1 MEEKRKVWTAKQ
13 KLEIVLEGLKEKE
26 TVVEVCRRYGI
37 SQSMYYEWRNILLE
51 KGGEALKYG
60 GKSKEEAEKDK
71 RIAQLERKVGQL
83 TLECDLLKKLQ
94 SQERTIEE
102 KVKQLSEDESCSIAL
117 ACQIVGV
124 FRSGYYKGR

>member
-26 TVVEVCRRYGI
+26 AVVEVCRRYGI
-37 SQSMYYEWRNILLE
+37 SQSMYYGWRNILLE
-51 KGGEALKYG
+51 KGEEALKYG

-83 TLECDLLKKLQ
+83 TLECDLLKN
-94 SQERTIEE
+94 SNPRRG
-102 KVKQLSEDESCSIAL
+102 QLRKRSTDSIKMR
-117 ACQIVGV
+117 VV
-124 FRSGYYKGR
+124 V